1 MSDAIIRRLL
11 ASLDDYEGAQKAV
24 VRWADLE
31 QVIAIAQRAEKLQG
45 ELGTLRADL
54 AAATARAEAAE
65 AEREVFCALLLLDA
79 LSFIS
84 DFNRRNDILAPSMS
98 QLRLKVREYFRN
110 AIDIAGDNRMLMRAT
125 PEAAARVRELLDAY
139 VEPKEGQP

>member
-31 QVIAIAQRAEKLQG
+31 QVIAIAQRTEKLQG

-65 AEREVFCALLLLDA
+65 SALAAVDEYTTYYVLAWELFEEGDPEPLDFAEWLTAGKPEV
-79 LSFIS
+79 
-84 DFNRRNDILAPSMS
+84 
-98 QLRLKVREYFRN
+98 
-110 AIDIAGDNRMLMRAT
+110 
-125 PEAAARVRELLDAY
+125 
-139 VEPKEGQP
+139 QP